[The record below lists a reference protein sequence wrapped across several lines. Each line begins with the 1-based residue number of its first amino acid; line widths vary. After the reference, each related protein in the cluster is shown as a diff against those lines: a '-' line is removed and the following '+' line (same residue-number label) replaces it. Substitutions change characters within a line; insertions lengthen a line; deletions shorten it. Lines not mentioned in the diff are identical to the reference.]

1 LLSDFC
7 EDEGLSDLSANA
19 GFAIVAV
26 DIRAAATT
34 TTITG
39 IVIVLFFAY
48 NSSFSPF
55 TRSKNLIK
63 RLLNYINLPSQLT
76 ALIPYLKE
84 YLTIDSARILV
95 I

>member
-1 LLSDFC
+1 M
-7 EDEGLSDLSANA
+7 SDLSANA

-39 IVIVLFFAY
+39 IVIVVFLHTTLLFHHLQDL
-48 NSSFSPF
+48 
-55 TRSKNLIK
+55 KNLIK
-63 RLLNYINLPSQLT
+63 RLLNYINLPNQLT

-84 YLTIDSARILV
+84 YLTINSAWTLI

>member
-26 DIRAAATT
+26 DIRAATT

-39 IVIVLFFAY
+39 IVIVVFFACNLFFH
-48 NSSFSPF
+48 
-55 TRSKNLIK
+55 RLQNLKI
-63 RLLNYINLPSQLT
+63 
-76 ALIPYLKE
+76 
-84 YLTIDSARILV
+84 
-95 I
+95 

>member
-1 LLSDFC
+1 MSSPPWKNTHFRKFPTSLLSDFC

-39 IVIVLFFAY
+39 IVIVVFLHTTVLFHH
-48 NSSFSPF
+48 
-55 TRSKNLIK
+55 L
-63 RLLNYINLPSQLT
+63 QD
-76 ALIPYLKE
+76 LK
-84 YLTIDSARILV
+84 I
-95 I
+95 